1 MGSGDAR
8 DIDSVL
14 VAIRFWRPPL
24 DIGSDGSS
32 WLITA
37 LKLLGVEPVGRIP
50 GKGGRLPRLYGVAYT
65 QVAVVL
71 VQVSH
76 G

>member
-14 VAIRFWRPPL
+14 VVTPFSRPPS
-24 DIGSDGSS
+24 DIGSDRSS

-37 LKLLGVEPVGRIP
+37 LKLLDVEMFDRIP
-50 GKGGRLPRLYGVAYT
+50 GKGGLLPRL
-65 QVAVVL
+65 
-71 VQVSH
+71 
-76 G
+76 